1 METPKTLSKQI
12 LTVAGILSFTVAIFQ
27 AVISLSPSWSL
38 YFGAPEKLVSNIPM
52 LYASGLIATVIFAV
66 FGVYALS
73 GAGNIRPMPLLR
85 FMLIGI
91 GSAYTLRGVIIL
103 PMLFGITGTT
113 ITSESIPRPWLATSI
128 FSFIV
133 GIMYLA
139 GTFFRWRLLSEN
151 ANNRCE
157 TIT

>member
-1 METPKTLSKQI
+1 METSKTLSKQT
-12 LTVAGILSFTVAIFQ
+12 LTVAGVLSFTVAIFQ

-38 YFGAPEKLVSNIPM
+38 YFGAPVKLVSNIPM
-52 LYASGLIATVIFAV
+52 LYANGLIATFIFAV

-73 GAGNIRPMPLLR
+73 GAGNIRPLPFLR

-91 GSAYTLRGVIIL
+91 GGVYTLRGMIIL

-113 ITSESIPRPWLATSI
+113 IASESIPRPWLATSI

-133 GIMYLA
+133 GIMYIASTL
-139 GTFFRWRLLSEN
+139 FRWRLLSEIT
-151 ANNRCE
+151 NNRCE
-157 TIT
+157 TLT